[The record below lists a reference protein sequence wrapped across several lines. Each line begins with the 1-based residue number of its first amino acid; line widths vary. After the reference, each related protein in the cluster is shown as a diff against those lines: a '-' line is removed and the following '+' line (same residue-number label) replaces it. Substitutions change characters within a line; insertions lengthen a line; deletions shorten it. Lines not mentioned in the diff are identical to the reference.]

1 MVFDNSTFLKKIE
14 FYFDNYNNKIIFSK
28 TDFRDDV
35 KMYGKDEYN
44 KFISTSLSYLYANI
58 YSKMILE
65 NLKIYT
71 LNLQGTNIVGN
82 FSRINCK
89 IKYVK
94 NWQTARILKHEEY
107 KKSNYIK
114 ALKYQSE
121 ETRLYKEKLYINN
134 KWYKNLNNFG
144 DIISIG
150 LSSLYS
156 SNGQN
161 WIKSFLYTILFPA
174 LFFTLSYNLSCI
186 SIFICTFIHFVI
198 CILFDSKSIKKY
210 MFIYVSIYIIVSYIY
225 FRYYNSSNI
234 QYVKDLF
241 TFLIPTNFSQILY
254 DNNYNISYIYN
265 SNNIK
270 EIVVK
275 GFLYFIG
282 KIAFWYG
289 SVQTV
294 QAFRKF
300 SKGI

>member
-1 MVFDNSTFLKKIE
+1 
-14 FYFDNYNNKIIFSK
+14 
-28 TDFRDDV
+28 
-35 KMYGKDEYN
+35 
-44 KFISTSLSYLYANI
+44 
-58 YSKMILE
+58 MILE

-134 KWYKNLNNFG
+134 KWYKNLNNVG

-161 WIKSFLYTILFPA
+161 WIKSFYTLYYFLLYFLLYPI
-174 LFFTLSYNLSCI
+174 
-186 SIFICTFIHFVI
+186 TFHV
-198 CILFDSKSIKKY
+198 
-210 MFIYVSIYIIVSYIY
+210 
-225 FRYYNSSNI
+225 
-234 QYVKDLF
+234 
-241 TFLIPTNFSQILY
+241 
-254 DNNYNISYIYN
+254 
-265 SNNIK
+265 
-270 EIVVK
+270 
-275 GFLYFIG
+275 FLYLYALLFILLFVFYLIV
-282 KIAFWYG
+282 KVLKNTCLFMFQFI
-289 SVQTV
+289 
-294 QAFRKF
+294 
-300 SKGI
+300 

>member
-44 KFISTSLSYLYANI
+44 KFISISLSYLYANI
-58 YSKMILE
+58 YGKMILE

-121 ETRLYKEKLYINN
+121 ETRLYKEKLYINK
-134 KWYKNLNNFG
+134 KWYKNLKNIG
-144 DIISIG
+144 DIISIE

-161 WIKSFLYTILFPA
+161 WIKSFLYTILFPT

-186 SIFICTFIHFVI
+186 SIFICTFIHFII
-198 CILFDSKSIKKY
+198 CILFDNKSINKY
-210 MFIYVSIYIIVSYIY
+210 VFIYISIYIIVSYIY

-254 DNNYNISYIYN
+254 DNNCNISYIYN